1 MRTRFSRGLAAA
13 LAVSALSLTAA
24 CGGGADEKA
33 DGAAKG
39 GAEKGDATAAPQA
52 AAPLT
57 AAQMKAG
64 VLALTDLPA
73 GWKASKAE
81 VDTTTYTVDD
91 KACQPIATL
100 LDDKVAGAT
109 IGASVDFERGN
120 ADSLLSQQVMT
131 FPGKG
136 AADYASAIGTALG
149 SCSGFSA
156 EMEGMKMKITLEK
169 LTAPQGAEQAH
180 AFRIKMNIADL
191 GLNVESNMLVAA
203 QGTGLTRFSHVPA
216 DASGHKDFDG
226 FAKLA
231 VEKFAKGA
239 KG

>member
-24 CGGGADEKA
+24 CGGGSDDKA

-39 GAEKGDATAAPQA
+39 GKATEKTSAAPA
-52 AAPLT
+52 PTPLT

-64 VLALTDLPA
+64 VLELKDLPT
-73 GWKASKAE
+73 GWKTSKAE
-81 VDTTTYTVDD
+81 PDTTTY
-91 KACQPIATL
+91 KADTAACKPIATL
-100 LDDKVAGAT
+100 MEDKVAGAT
-109 IGASVDFERGN
+109 IGGTVDFERGN
-120 ADSLLSQQVMT
+120 SESLLSHQVMT
-131 FPGKG
+131 FPGTG
-136 AADYASAIGTALG
+136 AADYATAIGTALG
-149 SCSGFSA
+149 TCTGFTA
-156 EMEGMKMKITLEK
+156 EMEGMKMKITLQK
-169 LTAPQGAEQAH
+169 LTAPQGTEQAH

-191 GLNVESNMLVAA
+191 GMDVESNMLVAA
-203 QGTGLTRFSHVPA
+203 QGTGLTRLAHVPA
-216 DASGHKDFDG
+216 DATGHKDFDG